1 MIRTND
7 DESDM
12 SSDEVD
18 NASVPV
24 HAIPVQHVASTHPTD
39 NTQPMVV
46 TTNDDMYQGFV
57 EVLFILSDDT
67 GSLDKDDMRPQAQTI
82 TVNAPSCSITQMS
95 RRSRSMYH
103 IYQFRLVYRELSQ
116 SLTLTHHINT
126 LVRG

>member
-1 MIRTND
+1 
-7 DESDM
+7 M
-12 SSDEVD
+12 SSDEVV

-24 HAIPVQHVASTHPTD
+24 HAIPVQHVAPTHPTP

-46 TTNDDMYQGFV
+46 ITNDDMYQGFV